1 MSEVQATCQ
10 WQQGE
15 PGRRLLLNEPI
26 YAVAVVA
33 AAAAAAAV
41 ETKYPRF
48 LSPAAVASGVVFL
61 SGNLPTVMLEM
72 VLETVSS
79 VTTRDNKET
88 ICHQPKKARLC
99 TRQWLVVVL

>member
-33 AAAAAAAV
+33 AAAA
-41 ETKYPRF
+41 
-48 LSPAAVASGVVFL
+48 AAVASGVVFL

-88 ICHQPKKARLC
+88 ICH
-99 TRQWLVVVL
+99 

>member
-10 WQQGE
+10 WQQEE

-33 AAAAAAAV
+33 VAAAAAV

-88 ICHQPKKARLC
+88 ICH
-99 TRQWLVVVL
+99 

>member
-26 YAVAVVA
+26 YAVA
-33 AAAAAAAV
+33 AAAAAAV
-41 ETKYPRF
+41 ETKYPHF
-48 LSPAAVASGVVFL
+48 LSPAAVALGVVFL

-79 VTTRDNKET
+79 VTTRDSKET
-88 ICHQPKKARLC
+88 ICH
-99 TRQWLVVVL
+99 

>member
-33 AAAAAAAV
+33 AAAAAV
-41 ETKYPRF
+41 ETKYPHF
-48 LSPAAVASGVVFL
+48 LSPAAVALGVVFL

-79 VTTRDNKET
+79 VTTGENKEK
-88 ICHQPKKARLC
+88 ICH
-99 TRQWLVVVL
+99 

>member
-10 WQQGE
+10 WQHGE
-15 PGRRLLLNEPI
+15 PGRRLLQNEPI

-33 AAAAAAAV
+33 AAAAAAAAAV
-41 ETKYPRF
+41 ETKYPHF

-79 VTTRDNKET
+79 VTTRDNKEM
-88 ICHQPKKARLC
+88 ICH
-99 TRQWLVVVL
+99 